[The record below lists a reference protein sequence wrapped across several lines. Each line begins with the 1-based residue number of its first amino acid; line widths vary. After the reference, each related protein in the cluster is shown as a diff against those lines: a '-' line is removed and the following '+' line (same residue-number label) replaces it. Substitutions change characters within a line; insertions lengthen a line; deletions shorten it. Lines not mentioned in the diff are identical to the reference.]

1 MRHGLTLIL
10 AALLATLAATASAD
24 EPRISREAIEWCNI
38 WIPEANESKLPRVLL
53 IGDSITQ
60 GYYPKVAEQ
69 LKDKASVARITT
81 SKSVGD
87 PALLAEVALVL
98 QQYPFDVIHFNN
110 GLHGWG
116 YSEED
121 YAQHFPA
128 LVDTIKKHAPKA
140 KLIWATITPM
150 RTRDKVAEV
159 SPQTE
164 RVRRRNQI
172 ALDYVTKA
180 KIPVDDLF
188 GLVENHPEYYS
199 RDGVH
204 FNQQGITVEAAQ
216 VTKQVLEQLE

>member
-121 YAQHFPA
+121 YAKHFPA

-150 RTRDKVAEV
+150 RTRDKVAEL

-164 RVRRRNQI
+164 RVKRRNQI